1 MLVKMF
7 STVYIDDNGS
17 HKTLTMPVQDGHVPL
32 RPWLDVLGILPSRAY
47 SSLRDKPHRMLQI
60 QGYNSVQVF
69 CMTPDGIDDWLA
81 TLSQSRYRKK
91 ELVSTLQTVV
101 LPTLR
106 GFMYDNGEQPQAETE
121 PPPPLTQY
129 EEYKP
134 DYLTEEE
141 ARKRLGFDK
150 PIYID
155 KPLNREQRARLFLNQ
170 MGMTACESL
179 EFMVKIMN
187 MIVLYKLPDD
197 EDSEE
202 PYKDYIFD
210 IANIGILPRF
220 RPEYLRA
227 AGWDVATVFF
237 RKYPERYDFRTHTR
251 LEFSEDRK
259 STVMGTHG
267 YRFFPWFHP
276 KYHAV
281 ILGYLRERA
290 ERERKESEEATQALR
305 WQIRKSFEASLH
317 PEIER
322 RT

>member
-1 MLVKMF
+1 MIIPVF
-7 STVYIDDNGS
+7 EIQYQNGS
-17 HKTLTMPVQDGHVPL
+17 EKKTLTLPVSDGHVPL
-32 RPWLDVLGILPSRAY
+32 RPLLAAMGITVSRAY
-47 SSLRDKPHRMLQI
+47 ETLQHRPHQMLQI
-60 QGYNSVQVF
+60 KGYNSVPVF
-69 CMTPDGIDDWLA
+69 CMKPDDIEAWLL
-81 TLSQSRYRKK
+81 TLTRYRNK
-91 ELVSTLQTVV
+91 TLMHAMLTLV
-101 LPTLR
+101 LPALR
-106 GFMYDNGEQPQAETE
+106 GFVSDSGAEAPE
-121 PPPPLTQY
+121 VAVELPKPAP
-129 EEYKP
+129 EYQP

-259 STVMGTHG
+259 STVLGTHG

-317 PEIER
+317 PKTER

>member
-1 MLVKMF
+1 MIIPVF
-7 STVYIDDNGS
+7 EARYPNGS
-17 HKTLTMPVQDGHVPL
+17 EMKKLTLPVSDGHVPL
-32 RPWLDVLGILPSRAY
+32 RPLLDALGIKHSRAY
-47 SSLRDKPHRMLQI
+47 EALQHRPHQMMQI
-60 QGYNSVQVF
+60 RGFHPAAVF
-69 CMTPDGIDDWLA
+69 CMKPDDIEAWLL
-81 TLSQSRYRKK
+81 TLTRYRNK
-91 ELVSTLQTVV
+91 TLMHAMLTLV
-101 LPTLR
+101 LPALR
-106 GFMYDNGEQPQAETE
+106 GFVSDSGAEAPE
-121 PPPPLTQY
+121 VAVELPKPVP
-129 EEYKP
+129 EYQP

-202 PYKDYIFD
+202 PYRDYIFD

-220 RPEYLRA
+220 QPEYLRA

-259 STVMGTHG
+259 STVLGTHG

-317 PEIER
+317 PKIER